1 MNVKKSI
8 NNIRLAVLVMILS
21 MFVGTGV
28 IYADPPQQPQK
39 QEQNTNAKVLKP
51 EEQKAKAKE
60 IYTALENI
68 KNKGDKATEADIKA
82 AKEKGATDSQIDNAK
97 KGNLPKQEDI
107 EKTVA
112 AGESGKES
120 ANLFVNT
127 VNQIET
133 ELSKSIKKAVTSIL
147 GTVSVLLVG
156 IATLQVTLTVL
167 PLVSQKGI
175 SQIPQGIFANALK
188 FGFVAWL
195 LQGDNWWNLT
205 QDIKTF
211 FMHAGMKFGD
221 GKFAN
226 ADKVSTGD
234 IANYIILAPFKV
246 MGFVTDEQINLV
258 WKMMFILTGLLLLIV
273 CIKVLCDF
281 LVAII
286 EYDLLGGLSGIYIIF
301 LLLDKTQS
309 FGMKAFN
316 HILAGGLKIML
327 IVAFIGITVQVTEE
341 QAGLL
346 SDGQK
351 PASIFIYCGIV
362 AIMSYMCSIAPAQ
375 ASSLMTGG
383 GGAATGSGFITSM
396 AKQAVSVVTTTAALA
411 VGGAGIIGALK
422 TAAGAGGGVGGFVKS
437 LGKQA
442 GKKVLNKGKDVIAPF
457 GGAKDA
463 AKAMFSKEGGGV
475 VDRLRNARN
484 AYRNNKGVLGAR
496 QRKALSNA
504 KKEKRKAIIQGIASV
519 AENAIMVG
527 GGQRSMAEA
536 REAISRNLYNARQGS
551 ARAKEVLNSVKE
563 RMEAQGL
570 DPTAGMDKKEEEDYA
585 KAMGMEISKDSDEV
599 QGHNIDTDGQNV
611 FGEGTVRD
619 EDGAVVNKN
628 DSFKELGEDGK
639 IKSGAG
645 QWKPTGKLIGN
656 QGASVYVN
664 SKTGEAVRPRLAG
677 EDLTGKEHLIVRTQ
691 NNKGQTV
698 EMVKLVNENGKSGV
712 KMTASGNVL
721 VPKSVMSYSG
731 TAKVDNSFN
740 SRRNI
745 DAVTAMPEMANVSI
759 ENIQTAT
766 YNMEQAQAV
775 LNEDST
781 NEAATAQMAKAK
793 ETLATERKNFN
804 GDQEQFRSVVKNI
817 SVVQKV
823 QTANYSNI
831 ASNSSVPFTA
841 EDNKSIERYTEIT
854 RELNTNSENLSD
866 TKKEQLREELGKIE
880 TKFETKH
887 NVNLK
892 STKVRK
898 QIVKAAK
905 KAGNIKKNM
914 KDIKKV

>member
-8 NNIRLAVLVMILS
+8 NNIRIAVLAMILS

-68 KNKGDKATEADIKA
+68 KNKGDKATEADKKA
-82 AKEKGATDSQIDNAK
+82 AKDKGATDSQIENAQ

-112 AGESGKES
+112 AGENGKES

-211 FMHAGMKFGD
+211 FMQAGMKFGN

-226 ADKVSTGD
+226 AKTVSTGD

-258 WKMMFILTGLLLLIV
+258 WKMMFILTGVLLLIV

-301 LLLDKTQS
+301 LLWDKTQS

-327 IVAFIGITVQVTEE
+327 IVAFIGITVQITEE

-442 GKKVLNKGKDVIAPF
+442 GKKVLNKAKDTVAPIR
-457 GGAKDA
+457 GAKDA

-536 REAISRNLYNARQGS
+536 REAISRNLYNARQGT
-551 ARAKEVLNSVKE
+551 ARAKEALNSVKE

-585 KAMGMEISKDSDEV
+585 KAMGMEISKDSDDVHANDLTQDGDRAFQGGGVDDMNGVKTNATDKFSEV
-599 QGHNIDTDGQNV
+599 
-611 FGEGTVRD
+611 
-619 EDGAVVNKN
+619 GA
-628 DSFKELGEDGK
+628 DGK
-639 IKSGAG
+639 VNIGKNGN
-645 QWKPTGKLIGN
+645 WKNTQQYVGN
-656 QGASVYVN
+656 QAAVAFVN
-664 SKTGEAVRPRLAG
+664 EKTGEVARQVLAG
-677 EDLTGKEHLIVRTQ
+677 EDTSGKKVFTVR
-691 NNKGQTV
+691 NNKGQEV
-698 EMVKLVNENGKSGV
+698 QMVKIQNSADDTKGAKV
-712 KMTASGNVL
+712 TASGRVM
-721 VPKSVMSYSG
+721 VSKQAMSHSV

-740 SRRNI
+740 TLRNI
-745 DAVTAMPEMANVSI
+745 DAVTSMPEMQNVSI

-766 YNMEQAQAV
+766 FNIQQAQEV
-775 LNEDST
+775 LSQDPQNQAAMT
-781 NEAATAQMAKAK
+781 QLHEATQ
-793 ETLATERKNFN
+793 TLVEERKNFT
-804 GDQEQFRSVVKNI
+804 GDQQQFRSVVKNI
-817 SVVQKV
+817 SNVQTV

-841 EDNKSIERYTEIT
+841 EDNKSIERYTEIK
-854 RELNTNSENLSD
+854 RELKTNSGNLSD

-892 STKVRK
+892 STKVQK
-898 QIVKAAK
+898 QIAKADK
-905 KAGNIKKNM
+905 KAGSIKKNM

>member
-281 LVAII
+281 LVAVI

-301 LLLDKTQS
+301 LLWDKTQS

-327 IVAFIGITVQVTEE
+327 IIAFIGITVQVTEE

-551 ARAKEVLNSVKE
+551 ARSKEVLNSVKE

-585 KAMGMEISKDSDEV
+585 KAMGMEISKDSDDVHANDLTQDGDRTFQGGGVDDMNGVKTNVTDKFSEV
-599 QGHNIDTDGQNV
+599 
-611 FGEGTVRD
+611 
-619 EDGAVVNKN
+619 
-628 DSFKELGEDGK
+628 GEDGK
-639 IKSGAG
+639 VNAG
-645 QWKPTGKLIGN
+645 KNGNWKNTQQYVGN
-656 QGASVYVN
+656 QGAVAFVN
-664 SKTGEAVRPRLAG
+664 EKTGEVARQVLAG
-677 EDLTGKEHLIVRTQ
+677 EDTSGKKVFTVR
-691 NNKGQTV
+691 NSKGQEV
-698 EMVKLVNENGKSGV
+698 QMVKIQNSADDTKGAKV
-712 KMTASGNVL
+712 TASGRVM
-721 VPKSVMSYSG
+721 VSKQAMSHSV

-740 SRRNI
+740 TLRNI
-745 DAVTAMPEMANVSI
+745 DAVTSMPEMQNVSV

-766 YNMEQAQAV
+766 FNIQQAQEV
-775 LNEDST
+775 LSQDSQNQAAMT
-781 NEAATAQMAKAK
+781 QLYEATQ
-793 ETLATERKNFN
+793 TLVKERKNFT
-804 GDQEQFRSVVKNI
+804 GDQQQFRSVVKNI
-817 SVVQKV
+817 SNVQTV